1 MMESNE
7 VERLKNDS
15 YSTGFC
21 QQPSD
26 KDQGITLAFAF
37 VVFFIV
43 VNFFIYFL
51 IKKNSGEKFLPFLTF
66 RCAATWAKVTLLI
79 KMGKMTDEGKEI
91 LS

>member
-26 KDQGITLAFAF
+26 KDQGIILAVAF
-37 VVFFIV
+37 VVIFIGVHFFLH
-43 VNFFIYFL
+43 FL
-51 IKKNSGEKFLPFLTF
+51 IKKNSGEKFLPLLTVQ
-66 RCAATWAKVTLLI
+66 CAAT
-79 KMGKMTDEGKEI
+79 
-91 LS
+91 